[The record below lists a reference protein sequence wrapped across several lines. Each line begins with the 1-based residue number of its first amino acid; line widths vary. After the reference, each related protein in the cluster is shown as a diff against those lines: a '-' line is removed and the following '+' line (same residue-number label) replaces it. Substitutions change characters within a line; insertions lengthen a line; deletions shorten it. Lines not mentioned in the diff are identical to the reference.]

1 MGEGETGEEAKGD
14 QPEGHAAL
22 AALTGERRIEGCHLP
37 QGGFARPHRHQLQ
50 RRRLQASEP
59 LPQIP
64 QPLAA
69 FQHHHDRR
77 PHGVPPKRITVAVY
91 TAPSAAARGVQP
103 AHPASRTLSP
113 PMTKVLVSDPI
124 DQSGI
129 QILSQVA
136 QVDVRTGLSP
146 EELQRCIEDYDA
158 LMIRS
163 GTQVTAPVIEAAHRL
178 RIIGRAGVGV
188 DNVDVPAATRRGVL
202 VVNSP
207 EGNTIAAAEHALAL
221 MLSLSRHVP
230 QAHASMMAGGWDR
243 KSFVGNELYKKV
255 LGVVGLGKIGSHVAR
270 VARAMG
276 MDVVAYDPFV
286 LPERAQQMQVRLL
299 PLPQL
304 FVEADYVSL
313 HLPRTTETENLV
325 NAELLRTMKRTA
337 RLVNCARGGIVDEA
351 ALAEALE
358 QGVIAGAA
366 LDVFGKE
373 PLAADSPLRQVKG
386 NLILTPHL
394 GASTEEAQENVA
406 VDVAEQIR
414 DVLLGLPARSA
425 VNIPGLTPELLNQL
439 KPHLLLA
446 ETLGQLLSQLG
457 GGQISELEVRLQG
470 EFASLQ
476 SQPLVVAA
484 LKGILTT
491 ALGDSINFVNAGL
504 EAKERGIKV
513 LEVKDDGSRD
523 FAGGS
528 LLLRSR
534 SGKGVHSVTG
544 AVFNEG
550 DQRIISI
557 DDFPV
562 NVAPSRHMLFT
573 RHRDMPGIIGQ
584 LGSLLGEHNVN
595 IASMQVGRRIVRG
608 DAVMVLSLDD
618 PIPPSLLASIHG
630 INGIQEA
637 HPVAL

>member
-1 MGEGETGEEAKGD
+1 
-14 QPEGHAAL
+14 
-22 AALTGERRIEGCHLP
+22 
-37 QGGFARPHRHQLQ
+37 
-50 RRRLQASEP
+50 
-59 LPQIP
+59 
-64 QPLAA
+64 
-69 FQHHHDRR
+69 
-77 PHGVPPKRITVAVY
+77 
-91 TAPSAAARGVQP
+91 
-103 AHPASRTLSP
+103 
-113 PMTKVLVSDPI
+113 MTKVLVSDPI
-124 DQSGI
+124 DQTGI
-129 QILSQVA
+129 DILSQVA
-136 QVDVRTGLSP
+136 QVDVRTGLPP
-146 EELQRCIEDYDA
+146 EELKRCIGDYDA

-163 GTQVTAPVIEAAHRL
+163 GTQVTADVIEAAHRL
-178 RIIGRAGVGV
+178 RIIGRAGVGI

-221 MLSLSRHVP
+221 MFALSRHVP
-230 QAHASMMAGGWDR
+230 QAHASMRAGGWDR
-243 KSFVGNELYKKV
+243 KSYVGNELYKKT

-276 MDVVAYDPFV
+276 MDVTAYDPYIS
-286 LPERAQQMQVRLL
+286 PERAQQMQVRLL

-304 FVEADYVSL
+304 FAEADYITL
-313 HLPRTTETENLV
+313 HLPRTADTENLV
-325 NAELLRTMKRTA
+325 NAELLRTMKPNA

-351 ALAEALE
+351 ALAEALN

-366 LDVFGKE
+366 LDVFASE
-373 PLAADSPLRQVKG
+373 PLAAESPLRSVSDR
-386 NLILTPHL
+386 LIFTPHL
-394 GASTEEAQENVA
+394 GASTAEAQENVA
-406 VDVAEQIR
+406 IDVAEQIR

-425 VNIPGLTPELLNQL
+425 VNIPGLTPELLSQL

-446 ETLGQLLSQLG
+446 ETLGQLLSQMG
-457 GGQISELEVRLQG
+457 GGQVSELEVRLQG
-470 EFASLQ
+470 DFASLQ

-484 LKGILTT
+484 LKGLLST

-504 EAKERGIKV
+504 EARERGIKV

-534 SGKGVHSVTG
+534 GSKGPHSVAG

-550 DQRIISI
+550 ELRIISI
-557 DDFPV
+557 DEFPV
-562 NVAPSRHMLFT
+562 NVAPSHHMLFT

-595 IASMQVGRRIVRG
+595 IASMQVGRQIVRG

-637 HPVAL
+637 HPVTL